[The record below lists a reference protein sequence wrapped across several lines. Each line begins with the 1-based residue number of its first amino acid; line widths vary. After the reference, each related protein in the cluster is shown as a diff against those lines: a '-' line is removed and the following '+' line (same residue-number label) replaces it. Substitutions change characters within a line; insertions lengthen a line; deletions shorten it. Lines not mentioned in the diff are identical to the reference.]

1 MKKYIVN
8 DLPNQTIAGN
18 LRIDGD
24 LRITDGTYSFA
35 TYRAL
40 LTQTGTYSGTNIAN
54 FNGALIIGETYTIT
68 DYIGTDDFSNVAQ
81 YPLISGTMNSTGCQ
95 FVATG
100 EIPLIWESGSNI
112 ESTGNLIVKVLEN
125 NLGYDIN
132 WSPWMMGPGIY
143 VGTKVYDGYYN
154 DGLFNDWPRST
165 TSVMISQPLWYG
177 PPVGPVT
184 QFAGPATLA
193 TKDDTLVVFTY
204 DYGAMTNIDGWL
216 YNTPIEVKVRQD
228 LDTTPIAIDSTIVS
242 DFPFQWAA
250 FDFVEDGAIYI
261 DSIYTEDDTT
271 INDIGELVDIFN
283 SNANTSHFG
292 TFADNGA
299 GGITLTMPM
308 NIKKQ
313 FSPNGTL
320 SIAIFAD

>member
-8 DLPNQTIAGN
+8 DLPNQTITGN

-24 LRITDGTYSFA
+24 LKVTDGTYSFA

-40 LTQTGTYSGTNIAN
+40 LTQTGTYSGTNIST

-68 DYIGTDDFSNVAQ
+68 DYLGTDDFSNVAQ

-100 EIPLIWESGSNI
+100 EIPLIWESGSTI
-112 ESTGNLIVKVLEN
+112 ESTGNLIFKVLEN
-125 NLGYDIN
+125 TLGYDIN
-132 WSPWMMGPGIY
+132 WTNLDEGLYIGSRSYAG
-143 VGTKVYDGYYN
+143 GYTF
-154 DGLFNDWPRST
+154 GLFNDWPKSE
-165 TSVMISQPLWYG
+165 TSVMISQSSLMLSG
-177 PPVGPVT
+177 PPIGPVT
-184 QFAGPATLA
+184 QFAGPANFGA
-193 TKDDTLVVFTY
+193 KDDCIAIINF
-204 DYGAMTNIDGWL
+204 DYNLYAPAPNWL
-216 YNTPIEVKVRQD
+216 YCTPIEIRVRQN

-242 DFPFQWAA
+242 GFPFQWTA

-271 INDIGELVDIFN
+271 INNIGELVDILN